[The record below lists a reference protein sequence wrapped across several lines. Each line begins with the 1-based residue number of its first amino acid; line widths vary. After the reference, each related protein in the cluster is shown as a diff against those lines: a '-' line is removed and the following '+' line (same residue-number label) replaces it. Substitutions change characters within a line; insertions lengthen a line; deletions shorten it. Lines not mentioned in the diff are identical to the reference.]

1 MVASAVSRIRSGG
14 ISPRLAIIWAVLALL
29 AAAIVLIERGDRAK
43 METGEDARDE
53 RMLLPVSIFDI
64 GAVEVLN
71 KGTLYRFERDAAGVW
86 FYHGIHAEAQAQHE
100 HKVDPEGAARI
111 DKAMTG
117 FGRTRMERQ
126 FPLNVEADEFGV
138 NRPEI
143 FIMVYAPG
151 STQPLA
157 RYAVGIVAPDGVSR
171 YVLPVGKSN
180 VVTIPDFHI
189 DNLLNLIASFAATP
203 APASPAAVPR

>member
-1 MVASAVSRIRSGG
+1 MSKSSSGG
-14 ISPRLAIIWAVLALL
+14 FSARLAIVWVVLAVL
-29 AAAIVLIERGDRAK
+29 AAAIVAIERNDRANMK
-43 METGEDARDE
+43 AEEAARDE
-53 RMLLPVSIFDI
+53 RMLLPASIFDI
-64 GAVEVLN
+64 GAVEILN
-71 KGTLYRFERDAAGVW
+71 KGTLHRFERDAAGVW

-100 HKVDPEGAARI
+100 HKVDPQAAARI

-126 FPLNVEADEFGV
+126 FPLNVQADEFGV
-138 NRPEI
+138 TRPEI
-143 FIMVYAPG
+143 FIMVYAPRAP
-151 STQPLA
+151 QPLA

-203 APASPAAVPR
+203 APAKPAAASR

>member
-1 MVASAVSRIRSGG
+1 VSKSASGG
-14 ISPRLAIIWAVLALL
+14 FSPRLAIVWVVLAVLA
-29 AAAIVLIERGDRAK
+29 AVIVAIERNDRANMK
-43 METGEDARDE
+43 AEEAARDE
-53 RMLLPVSIFDI
+53 RMLLPASIFDI
-64 GAVEVLN
+64 GAVEILN
-71 KGTLYRFERDAAGVW
+71 KGTLHRFERDAAGVW

-100 HKVDPEGAARI
+100 HKVDPQAAARI

-126 FPLNVEADEFGV
+126 FPLNVQADEFGV
-138 NRPEI
+138 TRPEI

-151 STQPLA
+151 APQPLA

-189 DNLLNLIASFAATP
+189 DNLLNLVASFAATP
-203 APASPAAVPR
+203 APAKPAAASR

>member
-1 MVASAVSRIRSGG
+1 MNPAVSG
-14 ISPRLAIIWAVLALL
+14 RLSRRLLFVWAVLGLL
-29 AAAIVLIERGDRAK
+29 AVAIVVIERNDRASMK
-43 METGEDARDE
+43 AEEGARDD
-53 RMLLPVSIFDI
+53 RMLLPASIFDI

-86 FYHGIHAEAQAQHE
+86 FYHGIHAEAQSQHE
-100 HKVDPEGAARI
+100 HKVDPVVAARI

-126 FPLNVEADEFGV
+126 FPLNVQADEFGV
-138 NRPEI
+138 TRPEI

-151 STQPLA
+151 ALQPLA
-157 RYAVGIVAPDGVSR
+157 RYAVGIIAPDGVSR
-171 YVLPVGKSN
+171 YVLPVGKSH

-189 DNLLNLIASFAATP
+189 DNLLNLIATFEVAPSPKKA
-203 APASPAAVPR
+203 APAAR